1 MQAAKLDTQ
10 IVPPDR
16 INDPTEWNG
25 LLVSLPYAHLLQ
37 TWEWGDFK
45 QATTGWTPERLAFRR
60 GGATVAAAQVL
71 ARRVGPL
78 RVMYV
83 PKGPALDYADAG
95 MRQEVLAALRA
106 HARAQGALF
115 IKIDPDVVIGLGVPG
130 EPDAQTDPLGQE
142 VVADLS
148 ALGYR
153 FSPEQIQFRNTVQ
166 IDLTQSEENILAG
179 MSQKTRYN
187 VRLADRKEV
196 TVRPGM
202 LDDLDALYRLYTL
215 TAARDEFIIRPLDY
229 YRKAW
234 GDFMQ
239 AGLAQ
244 PLIAEYQ
251 GEPLAHVVIFHF
263 GRRAWYFY
271 GASSDEERSRMPNH
285 ALQWEAIRWARSQGC
300 TVYDFW
306 GAPDDFHDENDP
318 LAGVFRFKSGFG
330 GRVVRHI
337 GAWDAPTH
345 PLYRAY
351 TMLMP
356 IILEAMRRRA
366 RRRLSSHS
374 RSDQNVK

>member
-1 MQAAKLDTQ
+1 MQAAKPDAQ
-10 IVPPDR
+10 IGHPDWVEDR
-16 INDPTEWNG
+16 NEWNS
-25 LLVSLPYAHLLQ
+25 LLASLPYAHLLQ

-45 QATTGWTPERLAFRR
+45 QATTGWTPERLVFRR
-60 GGATVAAAQVL
+60 AGATVAAAQVL
-71 ARRVGPL
+71 TRRLGPL

-95 MRQEVLAALRA
+95 TRREVLTALRTHA
-106 HARAQGALF
+106 HARGALF
-115 IKIDPDVVIGLGVPG
+115 IKIDPDVVIGRGIPG
-130 EPDAQTDPLGQE
+130 EPDAQADPLGQE
-142 VVADLS
+142 VVADLA

-166 IDLTQSEENILAG
+166 IDLTQSEDDILAG

-196 TVRPGM
+196 TVRPGTPS
-202 LDDLDALYRLYTL
+202 DLDTLYRLYAL

-239 AGLAQ
+239 ARLAQ

-251 GEPLAHVVIFHF
+251 GDPLAHVVIFHF
-263 GRRAWYFY
+263 GRQAWYFY

-285 ALQWEAIRWARSQGC
+285 ALQWEAIRWAKSRGC

-306 GAPDDFHDENDP
+306 GAPDDFQDENDP
-318 LAGVFRFKSGFG
+318 LAGVYRFKSGFG
-330 GRVVRHI
+330 GTVVRHI
-337 GAWDAPTH
+337 GAWDAPTS

-356 IILEAMRRRA
+356 AILEAMRRRA
-366 RRRLSSHS
+366 RRRLPSHS
-374 RSDQNVK
+374 RSNQNVR